1 MATYQFIFF
10 RLPKCFKIKKTSYIC
25 KLLKTRYGKT
35 SPFVYDLIFIDT
47 GQWTY
52 SLIKLFLFFKR
63 ANQEERIFL
72 FCVTRESRRILCTKI
87 VDLCL
92 FFKKD
97 VKQWKFCTSKGNIG
111 TDNKRSIT
119 VIFIINLHGT
129 SLPMQLICCGE
140 NVKRLNK
147 FDFLE
152 GSPTES
158 IKIIK

>member
-1 MATYQFIFF
+1 MLQNKENLLYLQITQNTLWEDIPVCLWFNIYWYWAMDLFINKAFSVF
-10 RLPKCFKIKKTSYIC
+10 QTCKSGGENLFVLPHQRVSSYTVHKDC
-25 KLLKTRYGKT
+25 W
-35 SPFVYDLIFIDT
+35 F
-47 GQWTY
+47 
-52 SLIKLFLFFKR
+52 
-63 ANQEERIFL
+63 
-72 FCVTRESRRILCTKI
+72 
-87 VDLCL
+87 CL

>member
-1 MATYQFIFF
+1 MDLFINKAF
-10 RLPKCFKIKKTSYIC
+10 S
-25 KLLKTRYGKT
+25 
-35 SPFVYDLIFIDT
+35 V
-47 GQWTY
+47 
-52 SLIKLFLFFKR
+52 FKR